1 MKPPATKG
9 NKKENRLGDKI
20 EDKTSG
26 RHTIQHQGGHLKK
39 TLRTPNSTLFEKNAK
54 SDHPPQ
60 RNKKK
65 DKLGDKLGDKKEDK
79 LGDKQ
84 GDKGYKTSGRRT
96 PHPTQAHMW
105 GDNGRQEDLEG
116 GNDPR
121 RRHHPTQAHMWGQ
134 WETIRRQDVGKAD
147 TPSDTGTHVGRQ
159 WETMADKGETTKK
172 QTYHHRHTC
181 GETMGD
187 KKGPQDVEKAD
198 APSNTGTRVWRQWET
213 MGDNGRE
220 WETIGSM
227 GDKGRQDLGKADI
240 PSNTG
245 RQGETRPR
253 EGEHTIQNMQAHMW
267 GDNGR
272 QKGKTR
278 RREGGRTIQQRHTCG
293 ETMGNSG

>member
-39 TLRTPNSTLFEKNAK
+39 TLRTPNSTLFEKK
-54 SDHPPQ
+54 CKIRPPATTKQ
-60 RNKKK
+60 EERQVGRQTGRQEGRQAGRQARRQGIQNLGKADTPSNTGTHVGTMGDNSETRRREGGHAIRHRHACGETVGDNGRQGRNHKKT
-65 DKLGDKLGDKKEDK
+65 DIP
-79 LGDKQ
+79 
-84 GDKGYKTSGRRT
+84 S
-96 PHPTQAHMW
+96 QAHMW
-105 GDNGRQEDLEG
+105 GDNGRQKGATRRREG
-116 GNDPR
+116 GR
-121 RRHHPTQAHMWGQ
+121 
-134 WETIRRQDVGKAD
+134 TIQ
-147 TPSDTGTHVGRQ
+147 
-159 WETMADKGETTKK
+159 
-172 QTYHHRHTC
+172 HRHAC
-181 GETMGD
+181 
-187 KKGPQDVEKAD
+187 V
-198 APSNTGTRVWRQWET
+198 ET

-253 EGEHTIQNMQAHMW
+253 EGEHTIQNVQAHMW